1 MKSYTIIIEYT
12 NRKVWLNMAN
22 KDLIIN
28 SDIDL
33 DQKVLGLLIC
43 TAQEQTA
50 KMMRSIRHMNLSLTQ
65 VNILHALSNSPS
77 GQLTVNQIKSFMVD
91 ESPNVSRSLNKL
103 MENGYIVKERSNED
117 QRVVYITVTDKG
129 REIHESADKELLK
142 LSLNLSQGELEKMYE
157 LLTKI

>member
-1 MKSYTIIIEYT
+1 
-12 NRKVWLNMAN
+12 MAN

-33 DQKVLGLLIC
+33 DQKVLGLLMC

-50 KMMRSIRHMNLSLTQ
+50 KMIRSIRHMNLSLTQ
-65 VNILHALSNSPS
+65 VQILHVLSNSPS

-103 MENGYIVKERSNED
+103 MENGYILKERSSED
-117 QRVVYITVTDKG
+117 QRVVYITVTDEG
-129 REIHESADKELLK
+129 RQAHRDADKELVKVSLDLSDEELK
-142 LSLNLSQGELEKMYE
+142 TLYE
-157 LLTKI
+157 ILKKI

>member
-1 MKSYTIIIEYT
+1 
-12 NRKVWLNMAN
+12 MAN

>member
-1 MKSYTIIIEYT
+1 M
-12 NRKVWLNMAN
+12 KVWLNMAN

-33 DQKVLGLLIC
+33 DQKVLGLLMC

-50 KMMRSIRHMNLSLTQ
+50 KMIRSIRHMNLSLTQ
-65 VNILHALSNSPS
+65 VQILHVLSNSPS

-103 MENGYIVKERSNED
+103 MENGYILKERSSED
-117 QRVVYITVTDKG
+117 QRVVYITVTDEG
-129 REIHESADKELLK
+129 RQAHRDADKELVKVSLDLSDEELK
-142 LSLNLSQGELEKMYE
+142 TLYE
-157 LLTKI
+157 ILKKI